1 MSNLYIVAHFKSR
14 PEHQG
19 EVESLLQGFVE
30 PSRRDDG
37 CLCYDLHRD
46 TEDHNSFAIVD
57 GWRDRAAVDNHV
69 GAAHVAATIAKL
81 EPLLAEPPVVRVYQR
96 INP

>member
-1 MSNLYIVAHFKSR
+1 MSHLYIVARFRSR
-14 PEHQG
+14 TEHQT
-19 EVESLLQGFVE
+19 EVEALLQSLVE
-30 PSRRDDG
+30 PSRKDDG

-46 TEDHNSFAIVD
+46 TEDQDSFVIVD